1 MFKLA
6 GACLPSGSKARKQG
20 NEDCCIDGEEVDG
33 RSLLTATNYG
43 CQLRAGQIRQV
54 WIGGGVDTALT
65 PPKAQY
71 GAPHRRP

>member
-33 RSLLTATNYG
+33 RSLLAATNYG
-43 CQLRAGQIRQV
+43 CQLRAVRFGKCGLEVVLIP
-54 WIGGGVDTALT
+54 L
-65 PPKAQY
+65 
-71 GAPHRRP
+71 